1 MYRYWQ
7 ALLHY
12 TSNIPYQKQLYVTM
26 PGTLA
31 PLFVSKDRLCK
42 KKEDGFCQRTQFP
55 SYMLSSVI

>member
-1 MYRYWQ
+1 MYRNWQ

-12 TSNIPYQKQLYVTM
+12 TSNIPYQKQLYVTL

-31 PLFVSKDRLCK
+31 SLFVSKERLCK
-42 KKEDGFCQRTQFP
+42 KKKDVFFQRTQFP